1 MFAAITK
8 VQWIRT
14 RLAALFTVVVAFA
27 LPIASVQGLRTAAH
41 DYTMQPSMLV
51 AEMQTFGIMYMIL
64 AAGIGLAFALLAWN
78 PDQRG
83 RHVYALSIPVSRPR
97 YAAMRFGAGSIFL
110 LAPAIAMLIGC
121 LIALGVVVVPVGL
134 RGYPV
139 ALTLRF
145 FLAAFVAYAL
155 AFAMSSLSQRAAA
168 RVLGGFAVLIV
179 FGIVLNAM
187 GSNHDLLDKLGTGL
201 FAQPGLL
208 AIFTGRWMLIDV

>member
-1 MFAAITK
+1 MFAAIAK

-14 RLAALFTVVVAFA
+14 RLAALFAVVVAFA
-27 LPIASVQGLRTAAH
+27 LPIASVQGLRTAAR
-41 DYTMQPSMLV
+41 DYALQPSMLV

-83 RHVYALSIPVSRPR
+83 RHVYALSIPVSRAR
-97 YAAMRFGAGSIFL
+97 YATMRFGAGAVFL

-121 LIALGVVVVPVGL
+121 FVALAVVVIPVGL

-145 FLAAFVAYAL
+145 VLAAFVAYSL
-155 AFAMSSLSQRAAA
+155 AFAMASLSQRAAA
-168 RVLGGFAVLIV
+168 RVLGAFALLVV
-179 FGIVLNAM
+179 FAIVLNAM
-187 GSNHDLLDKLGTGL
+187 GSNHDVLDKLGTGL
-201 FAQPGLL
+201 FEQPGLL
-208 AIFTGRWMLIDV
+208 AIFAGRWMLIDV